1 MILFTT
7 LRNKAA
13 KTSRFCMTVLLTQLN
28 NKNAINAI
36 KTKKRS
42 NAVNRWVVVLE
53 VGRTGVYVIYF
64 LRGEGLERR

>member
-13 KTSRFCMTVLLTQLN
+13 KTSRLCMTVLLTQLN
-28 NKNAINAI
+28 NKDAINAI

-42 NAVNRWVVVLE
+42 NCSQSMGGGAGGWGNWGICNIFFTG
-53 VGRTGVYVIYF
+53 GRT
-64 LRGEGLERR
+64 